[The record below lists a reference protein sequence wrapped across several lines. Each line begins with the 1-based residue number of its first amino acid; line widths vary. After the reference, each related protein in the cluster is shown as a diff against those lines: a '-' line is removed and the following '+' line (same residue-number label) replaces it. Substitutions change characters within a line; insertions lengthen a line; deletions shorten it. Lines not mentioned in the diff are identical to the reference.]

1 MIILNENDVVFKCVK
16 CNQTFVLRP
25 TDNYPMLN
33 FGGYYTI
40 SVCPKCYNLVFVE
53 ERDVR

>member
-1 MIILNENDVVFKCVK
+1 MIMLNENDMIFKCVK
-16 CNQTFVLRP
+16 SNQTFVLRP
-25 TDNYPMLN
+25 TDLYPMLN

-40 SVCPKCYNLVFVE
+40 SLCPKCHNLVFVE

>member
-1 MIILNENDVVFKCVK
+1 MIMLNENDMIFKCVK

-25 TDNYPMLN
+25 TDL
-33 FGGYYTI
+33 
-40 SVCPKCYNLVFVE
+40 CPKCHNLVFVE